1 MEAVSG
7 FKDPDDPEEPPEELG
22 VDVPEDTEAADL
34 AVASS
39 SIAFLRLVTVHF
51 EPVPL
56 VEAASSPT
64 DIAEEG
70 L

>member
-1 MEAVSG
+1 M
-7 FKDPDDPEEPPEELG
+7 
-22 VDVPEDTEAADL
+22 DVPEDTEAADL